1 VSATKRGRVVRF
13 VAVFLCVCVC
23 FAGRAY
29 GGEAEAKALAR
40 EFLVLNGTVGT
51 IDYTISQMVQ
61 PMVQRLKQ
69 TEPDKAAA
77 FERNVTEASAK
88 YKSAWLEDLEAYLAK
103 SLTEKELIDLC
114 DFYRSAIG
122 KKMLTVMSAQSKE
135 FAAIGQK
142 HSMQL
147 IAFLAMAGGGIR

>member
-1 VSATKRGRVVRF
+1 
-13 VAVFLCVCVC
+13 VC
-23 FAGRAY
+23 FAAGAHAA
-29 GGEAEAKALAR
+29 EAESRALAR
-40 EFLVLNGTVGT
+40 EFLVLNGIVGT
-51 IDYTISQMVQ
+51 IDRTISQMVQ

-88 YKSAWLEDLEAYLAK
+88 YKSAWLEDLEAFLAK
-103 SLTEKELIDLC
+103 SLTEKELTELC

-122 KKMLTVMSAQSKE
+122 KKMLAVMSAQNKE
-135 FAAIGQK
+135 FAAISQK

>member
-1 VSATKRGRVVRF
+1 VSTKRGDVLRF
-13 VAVFLCVCVC
+13 VAVFFCICAC
-23 FAGRAY
+23 FAGRAH
-29 GGEAEAKALAR
+29 GGEAESRALAR
-40 EFLVLNGTVGT
+40 EFLVLNGTVGS
-51 IDYTISQMVQ
+51 IDYTTLQMVQ

-77 FERNVTEASAK
+77 FERNVIEASAK
-88 YKSAWLEDLEAYLAK
+88 FKSAWLAELETYLAK
-103 SLTEKELIDLC
+103 SLSEKELTELC
-114 DFYRSAIG
+114 NFYRSAIG
-122 KKMLTVMSAQSKE
+122 QKMIAVMSAQNKE